1 MSKPP
6 LPAIEDS
13 EPPAA
18 APAVLLKP
26 VPRPDPYYADAL
38 KNVLDVF
45 PASGTPVAAP
55 VVVARNFSS
64 PFLRQQVKPST
75 DLEPG
80 PLKLSTDLE
89 PGPLKLSMSA
99 LDEPVG
105 LPPWRQFGAV
115 KLQDT
120 GWPAS
125 AHKGELPSLPR
136 AAGSRSHTSLSHT
149 MLSTPLVPRPLSQ
162 HSASLVP
169 RQRPL
174 SRAERAQGREWQG
187 RHQSLATRGISA
199 YEVLP
204 LSLTTE

>member
-1 MSKPP
+1 MSMSKPP

-64 PFLRQQVKPST
+64 PFLRQQVKP
-75 DLEPG
+75 
-80 PLKLSTDLE
+80 STDLE

>member
-64 PFLRQQVKPST
+64 PFLRQQVKP
-75 DLEPG
+75 
-80 PLKLSTDLE
+80 STDLE